1 MQRQPNDV
9 LKNRY
14 NKMDIPSEEPCR
26 FPKIESE
33 VMSINLNRKPHNVT
47 RIIKM
52 QKEKEPVKSIV
63 KKPDFVIFRN
73 QKRERNRKKRQTGEK
88 RKKEKTFLTI
98 SCDQLL
104 IGDFQLAGDQVESRS
119 MLP

>member
-63 KKPDFVIFRN
+63 KKADFVIFRN
-73 QKRERNRKKRQTGEK
+73 QKK
-88 RKKEKTFLTI
+88 RKKQKKEADRRKEEKGKNI
-98 SCDQLL
+98 SNNQL
-104 IGDFQLAGDQVESRS
+104 RS
-119 MLP
+119 IINW